1 MLKGKRILIGITGSI
16 AAYKIPFLI
25 RLLIKEGAEVR
36 VLVTAS
42 AKEFVTPLTLSTLT
56 GFPVYSEFF
65 EKNDGSWHSHVEL
78 GNWADIY
85 LVAPASANTLGKM
98 ANGIVDNLLTATYL
112 AAKCPVFFAP
122 AMDVDM
128 FNHPTTQANIRKLTG
143 FGNILIEPDEGELA
157 SGLYGAGRMQE
168 PEQIL
173 KIIIS
178 FFKKK
183 KDFEGKKILITA
195 GPTYEPI
202 DPVRYIGNHSSG
214 RMGYALAEEF
224 AGRGGRVQ
232 LVSGPVTI
240 AAVNTNIRI
249 SQVTTAEEMYR
260 ACLKYFPDAE
270 ITIMAAAVA
279 DFTPS
284 TVHNLKLKKNAGE
297 MTILTKRTKDIL
309 LELGKKKKQDQ
320 LLVGFA
326 LETDDE
332 IKNAKL
338 KLKNKN
344 LDLIVLNS
352 LKEKGA
358 GFGYTTNKIMMID
371 KKGNIERGDLKPKSD
386 VARDIADKVNDLLLN
401 KI

>member
-284 TVHNLKLKKNAGE
+284 TVHNLKLKKSAGE